1 MSAIED
7 YWSNDLR
14 FEPIASAIP
23 IKRYKCIKRY
33 LHFCDNTTVDQSDS
47 YHKVSTVIEH
57 VRKQCLKIEEERSFA
72 IDEMII
78 PYKGKKAGHRKQY
91 IPKKPHKWGFKFLVR
106 AGTSG
111 MVYDFF
117 AYDGSNTFQNIQ
129 FTEWEEDY
137 LGIGGKTVVRL
148 CKTISNPTLCTV
160 YFDNWFTSLE
170 LLYYLRN
177 EWGILS
183 LGTIRKDRLRNCCV
197 STDKVMKKKGRG
209 AYEVVCD
216 NDKKLAV
223 TKWVDNQCIHI
234 ASSFC
239 AENPV
244 TTIERYDKREKK
256 RVSVP
261 CPNVIKV
268 YNTHM
273 GGVDIADMLTALYRI
288 HMKTRRWYMSIF
300 AQLLDIALNNSW
312 LLHRRDCLQLSEKKM
327 PLKKFRTQIALAL
340 IKVNVK
346 SQLQRVTLD
355 YESDMN
361 LMITKPFLPRPISQV
376 RYDCYDHFVTFTTQG
391 RCRLCKNGNTTILC
405 SKCNQRLCCTRKK
418 NCFFLFHKEK

>member
-129 FTEWEEDY
+129 FTEWEED
-137 LGIGGKTVVRL
+137 
-148 CKTISNPTLCTV
+148 
-160 YFDNWFTSLE
+160 
-170 LLYYLRN
+170 
-177 EWGILS
+177 
-183 LGTIRKDRLRNCCV
+183 
-197 STDKVMKKKGRG
+197 
-209 AYEVVCD
+209 
-216 NDKKLAV
+216 
-223 TKWVDNQCIHI
+223 
-234 ASSFC
+234 
-239 AENPV
+239 
-244 TTIERYDKREKK
+244 
-256 RVSVP
+256 
-261 CPNVIKV
+261 
-268 YNTHM
+268 
-273 GGVDIADMLTALYRI
+273 
-288 HMKTRRWYMSIF
+288 
-300 AQLLDIALNNSW
+300 
-312 LLHRRDCLQLSEKKM
+312 
-327 PLKKFRTQIALAL
+327 
-340 IKVNVK
+340 
-346 SQLQRVTLD
+346 
-355 YESDMN
+355 
-361 LMITKPFLPRPISQV
+361 
-376 RYDCYDHFVTFTTQG
+376 
-391 RCRLCKNGNTTILC
+391 
-405 SKCNQRLCCTRKK
+405 
-418 NCFFLFHKEK
+418 